1 MFPARFTSPKTA
13 IATLGGI
20 CFLLV
25 LSGTAVATEIYGK
38 PSMKVLGSARAPIG
52 HAEFCSREPSECV
65 RTGAKTARVALDST
79 RLSELIRIN
88 TLVNDAIAPVTDLD
102 LYGTAERWVYPV
114 NKGDC
119 EDYVLL
125 KRRMLMDA
133 GWDASVLLITVVR
146 DEKGDGHAVL
156 TVSTDKGDLV
166 LDNQREA
173 VLVWQDTGY
182 EYIKRQSQTDP
193 KSWVFVG
200 PARPETGVA
209 TAR

>member
-1 MFPARFTSPKTA
+1 MFCVEFTSHKKA
-13 IATLGGI
+13 IAALAGI
-20 CFLLV
+20 CFALV
-25 LSGTAVATEIYGK
+25 LSGTASAIEFDGK
-38 PSMKVLGSARAPIG
+38 PSMKVLGAARAPIG
-52 HAEFCSREPSECV
+52 HAEFCSREPSECA
-65 RTGAKTARVALDST
+65 RTAAKTARAALDSA

-88 TLVNDAIAPVTDLD
+88 SAVNDAIEPVTDLD

-125 KRRMLMDA
+125 KRRLLMNA

-156 TVSTDKGDLV
+156 TVSTDRGDLV
-166 LDNQREA
+166 LDNQRDA
-173 VLVWQDTGY
+173 VLPWQDTGY

-193 KSWVFVG
+193 RAWVFVG

>member
-1 MFPARFTSPKTA
+1 MFPVEFTSPKTA
-13 IATLGGI
+13 MAALAGI
-20 CFLLV
+20 CFALV
-25 LSGTAVATEIYGK
+25 LSGTAAATEIDGK
-38 PSMKVLGSARAPIG
+38 PSMKVLGAARAPIG
-52 HAEFCSREPSECV
+52 HAEFCSREPSECA
-65 RTGAKTARVALDST
+65 RTGAKTARVALDSV
-79 RLSELIRIN
+79 RLSELTRIN
-88 TLVNDAIAPVTDLD
+88 GAVNDAIAPVTDLD

-125 KRRMLMDA
+125 KRRMLMNA

-156 TVSTDKGDLV
+156 TVATDRGDLV
-166 LDNQREA
+166 LDNQRDA
-173 VLVWQDTGY
+173 VLAWQDTGY

>member
-1 MFPARFTSPKTA
+1 VFLVEFTSPKKA
-13 IATLGGI
+13 MAALSGI
-20 CFLLV
+20 CFALV
-25 LSGTAVATEIYGK
+25 LSGTAMATEIDGK
-38 PSMKVLGSARAPIG
+38 PSMKVLGAARAPIG
-52 HAEFCSREPSECV
+52 HAEFCSREPSECA
-65 RTGAKTARVALDST
+65 RTGAKTARAALDSA

-88 TLVNDAIAPVTDLD
+88 STVNGEIAPVTDLD

-156 TVSTDKGDLV
+156 TVATDKGDLV
-166 LDNQREA
+166 LDNQRET
-173 VLVWQDTGY
+173 VLSWQDTGY

>member
-1 MFPARFTSPKTA
+1 MFRVEFTSPQKA
-13 IATLGGI
+13 MLALAGA
-20 CFLLV
+20 CFALV
-25 LSGTAVATEIYGK
+25 LSGTASATEIYSK
-38 PSMKVLGSARAPIG
+38 PSMKVLGAARAPIG
-52 HAEFCSREPSECV
+52 HAEFCVRQPSECV
-65 RTGAKTARVALDST
+65 RTGAKTARVALDSE
-79 RLSELIRIN
+79 RLSQLIQIN
-88 TLVNDAIAPVTDLD
+88 DFANRTVEPVTDID
-102 LYGTAERWVYPV
+102 LYGKAEYWTYPG

-125 KRRMLMDA
+125 KQRLLIKA

-156 TVSTDKGDLV
+156 TVATDKGDLV
-166 LDNQREA
+166 LDNQRDV
-173 VLVWQDTGY
+173 VLAWQDTGY

-200 PARPETGVA
+200 PAAPDVGVA